1 MLTPTWRA
9 DVPLAVWPPGAA
21 QEESS
26 LPSKP
31 KKAAPK
37 KDKKP
42 VEKPAGPG
50 ALAAGGGLGAIPLHS
65 AVEVESEEPVQ
76 VRCPALL
83 SSGRRRRAL

>member
-1 MLTPTWRA
+1 MPAR
-9 DVPLAVWPPGAA
+9 VS

-31 KKAAPK
+31 KVKAAPK

-50 ALAAGGGLGAIPLHS
+50 ALAAGGGLGSIPMHQS
-65 AVEVESEEPVQ
+65 IEVNSDDPVEVRCRRLFAAPV
-76 VRCPALL
+76 RL
-83 SSGRRRRAL
+83 S